1 MLLADEEA
9 ASEVRLGRAREPRD
23 AGKENPFT
31 WLGCPVHPDCGAAR
45 PFDFKT
51 QTTRVKYWL
60 ATKLLFKKSP
70 PCVQP
75 GSKPQNEVYT
85 PATTSSTR
93 WSTTQPRIAFCR

>member
-31 WLGCPVHPDCGAAR
+31 MLGCPVHPDCGAAR

-60 ATKLLFKKSP
+60 AAKCSSAIFKKKTAVRSAGIEP
-70 PCVQP
+70 T
-75 GSKPQNEVYT
+75 K
-85 PATTSSTR
+85 
-93 WSTTQPRIAFCR
+93 